1 MFFGKNNM
9 IILKKF
15 HFQDIRYYMKKI
27 LSSFLF
33 LLLFNFSASAEEC
46 AIMLGD
52 EVDPEEFSESTG
64 KKIYF
69 CCGACVKAFD
79 GAAAYYI
86 KAVPALAEKFTEAE
100 MKELGVDKVKLLDQR
115 VCPIYPERFINPNS
129 KTIEYKGKTIYF
141 WSSSAQRR
149 WKRDPDTYFK
159 EAFEK
164 GHLPQYKS

>member
-86 KAVPALAEKFTEAE
+86 K
-100 MKELGVDKVKLLDQR
+100 LLDQR

-149 WKRDPDTYFK
+149 WKRDPDAYFK

>member
-141 WSSSAQRR
+141 WSSSAQRLSLI
-149 WKRDPDTYFK
+149 
-159 EAFEK
+159 
-164 GHLPQYKS
+164 HI

>member
-69 CCGACVKAFD
+69 CCGSCVKAFD

-100 MKELGVDKVKLLDQR
+100 MKELGVDKIKLLDQR

-149 WKRDPDTYFK
+149 WKRDPAAYFK

-164 GHLPQYKS
+164 GHLPPYTR

>member
-1 MFFGKNNM
+1 M
-9 IILKKF
+9 IVLKKF
-15 HFQDIRYYMKKI
+15 HFQDIKI
-27 LSSFLF
+27 DMNKFLSSLLFLF
-33 LLLFNFSASAEEC
+33 LFNSSILAEEC

-52 EVDPEEFSESTG
+52 EIDPEEFSESTG

-69 CCGACVKAFD
+69 CCGSCVKAFD

-86 KAVPALAEKFTEAE
+86 KAVPALAKKFTEAE
-100 MKELGVDKVKLLDQR
+100 MKKLGVDKVKLLEQR

-129 KTIEYKGKTIYF
+129 KTVEYKGKTIYL

-149 WKRDPDTYFK
+149 WKRDPDAYFK

-164 GHLPQYKS
+164 GHLPQFKS

>member
-33 LLLFNFSASAEEC
+33 ILLFNFSASAEEC

-149 WKRDPDTYFK
+149 WKRDPDAYFK